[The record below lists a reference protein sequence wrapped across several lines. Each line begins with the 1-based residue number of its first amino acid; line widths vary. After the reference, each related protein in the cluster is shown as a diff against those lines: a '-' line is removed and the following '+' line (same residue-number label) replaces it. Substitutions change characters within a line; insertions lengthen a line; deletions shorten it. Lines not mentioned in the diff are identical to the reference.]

1 MYFNVLEEIPL
12 VKFVVQF
19 RFPLAIVVPGPIVN
33 NLGEFCPV
41 YGVVFGHNGG
51 RRELCSTKDCGSVA
65 LDRAHNLSRKV
76 IWHDTRTVRNG
87 FPSISLTAY
96 SVQTCSIAE

>member
-19 RFPLAIVVPGPIVN
+19 RFPLAIVIVDPIVD

-41 YGVVFGHNGG
+41 YGVVFGHNRG
-51 RRELCSTKDCGSVA
+51 RREVVFNKRLWLCSTRQG
-65 LDRAHNLSRKV
+65 
-76 IWHDTRTVRNG
+76 
-87 FPSISLTAY
+87 P
-96 SVQTCSIAE
+96 